1 MSMTRRAF
9 GALFG
14 VFAAVPLVAV
24 APAARAADPVTLLNV
39 SYDISREL
47 YKDVNPAF
55 SAWWK
60 AKTGQ
65 DVIVNQSH
73 GGSSK
78 QASSVL
84 NGLEADV
91 ITMNQSPDI
100 DILLSRPGL
109 IAPDWRE
116 KFPNG
121 AAPYSTVSV
130 FIVRK
135 GNPKRIRDWSDLTG
149 DVQVIVP
156 NPKTSGNGRYTYL
169 AAWGYG
175 LKQNDGDE
183 SKAHDFVKGVFD
195 NVPILDGGGRGAT
208 TSFAQR
214 EIGDVLITFENESA
228 ALAAEFGADKFEVVY
243 PSLTIA
249 APAPVAVVEGV
260 ARARGTLE
268 QATGYLEFLYT
279 PEAQEIIAGKQFR
292 PSDAEVFARHAE
304 TFPPID
310 TLSVETDLGGW
321 EKAQQ
326 VHFADGGL
334 YDKIMAERR

>member
-1 MSMTRRAF
+1 MRMTRRAF
-9 GALFG
+9 WAAFSM
-14 VFAAVPLVAV
+14 VAAAPFAFS
-24 APAARAADPVTLLNV
+24 APRAQAADPITLLNV

-47 YKDVNPAF
+47 YKEINPAF
-55 SAWWK
+55 AAWWK

-65 DVIVNQSH
+65 DVVVNQSH

-100 DILLSRPGL
+100 DILLQRPGL
-109 IAPDWRE
+109 IAEDWRE
-116 KFPNG
+116 KFPNNS
-121 AAPYSTVSV
+121 APYSTVSV

-135 GNPKRIRDWSDLTG
+135 GNPKKIQDWSDLAG
-149 DVQVIVP
+149 DVEVIVP

-175 LKQNDGDE
+175 LRQNDGDE
-183 SKAHDFVKGVFD
+183 EKAGAFLQQVFD

-243 PSLTIA
+243 PSLTIS
-249 APAPVAVVEGV
+249 APAPATVVEGV
-260 ARARGTLE
+260 AKARGTLE
-268 QATGYLEFLYT
+268 QANGYLEFLYT
-279 PEAQEIIAGKQFR
+279 PEAQEIIANRQFR
-292 PSDAEVFARHAE
+292 PVDAEVFARHAE
-304 TFPPID
+304 AFPPIE
-310 TLSVETDLGGW
+310 TLSVEEDLGGW
-321 EKAQQ
+321 KQVQE

-334 YDKIMAERR
+334 YDRIMAERR

>member
-1 MSMTRRAF
+1 MLMTRRALW
-9 GALFG
+9 ALFG
-14 VFAAVPLVAV
+14 AFAV
-24 APAARAADPVTLLNV
+24 APLAPSVQAQTSEPITLLNV

-47 YKDVNPAF
+47 YKEINPAF
-55 SAWWK
+55 SAYWK

-65 DVIVNQSH
+65 DVTVNQSH

-78 QASSVL
+78 QAGSVL

-100 DILLSRPGL
+100 DVLLSRPGL

-135 GNPKRIRDWSDLTG
+135 GNPKNIQDWSDLTG
-149 DVQVIVP
+149 DVQVVVP

-175 LKQNDGDE
+175 LEQNGGDE
-183 SKAHDFVKGVFD
+183 AKAYDFVKAVFD

-214 EIGDVLITFENESA
+214 DIGDVLITFENESA

-243 PSLTIA
+243 PSLSVG

-260 ARARGTLE
+260 AKARGTLE
-268 QATGYLEFLYT
+268 QATGYLNFLYT
-279 PEAQEIIAGKQFR
+279 PEAQEIIANRQFR
-292 PSDAEVFARHAE
+292 PSDPEVFARHAE
-304 TFPPID
+304 TFPEIK

-321 EKAQQ
+321 PKAQET
-326 VHFADGGL
+326 HFADGGF